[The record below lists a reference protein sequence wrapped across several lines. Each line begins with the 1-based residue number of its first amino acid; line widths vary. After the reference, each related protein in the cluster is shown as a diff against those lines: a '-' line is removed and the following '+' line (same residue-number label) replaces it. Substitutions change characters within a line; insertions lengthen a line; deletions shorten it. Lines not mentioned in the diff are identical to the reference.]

1 MSDARELRPVPDPTI
16 LTTQQLLREI
26 ASAREVIEARLDG
39 MDKAIELLQASSD
52 RYPDFVHQAVGRLQ
66 ELHEEKFRS
75 IEVQFKERDT
85 RTEQTSRDSKVAV
98 DAALSAQVKSVDAQ
112 NISNS
117 LAISKSEAG
126 FTKQID
132 QIGALIGA
140 TGKATDDKIDDIKT
154 RLNSIEIRANAFESR
169 STGKVEGI
177 SSVGVIVMGVVA
189 AVATMVSIATLAF
202 NLVGHAG
209 ATATPQVVYLPG
221 PAAAGAIVAAPK
233 P

>member
-1 MSDARELRPVPDPTI
+1 MTDNPSHAPMVPIPDPTI
-16 LTTQQLLREI
+16 LTTQQLIREI
-26 ASAREVIEARLDG
+26 ATAREVIETRLNG
-39 MDKAIELLQASSD
+39 MDKAIELLQAASD
-52 RYPDFVHQAVGRLQ
+52 RYPAFVQQAVGRLQ

-132 QIGALIGA
+132 QIGALIQA

-154 RLNSIEIRANAFESR
+154 RLNSIEVRTNAFESR
-169 STGKVEGI
+169 STGKADGI
-177 SSVGVIVMGVVA
+177 SSAGVITMGIVTGIA
-189 AVATMVSIATLAF
+189 TLIAVATLIF
-202 NLVGHAG
+202 NMLRH
-209 ATATPQVVYLPG
+209 
-221 PAAAGAIVAAPK
+221 
-233 P
+233 

>member
-1 MSDARELRPVPDPTI
+1 MTDNPSHAPVVPVPDPTI
-16 LTTQQLLREI
+16 LTTQQLIREI
-26 ASAREVIEARLDG
+26 ATAREVIETRLNG
-39 MDKAIELLQASSD
+39 MDKAIELLQAASD
-52 RYPDFVHQAVGRLQ
+52 RYPAFMQQAVGRLQ

-132 QIGALIGA
+132 QIGALIQA

-154 RLNSIEIRANAFESR
+154 RLNSIEVRTNAFEGR
-169 STGKVEGI
+169 STGKADTV
-177 SSVGVIVMGVVA
+177 SSVGYIVLGIIA
-189 AVATMVSIATLAF
+189 GLATLISVATLIF
-202 NLVGHAG
+202 NVMRH
-209 ATATPQVVYLPG
+209 
-221 PAAAGAIVAAPK
+221 
-233 P
+233 